1 MKRFLAASLIFLI
14 CFTLFSQQRHSLFS
28 ERAPKWV
35 EQTHFVEGN
44 THYFVG
50 RSSKQLKLEES
61 ISRALANALSL
72 VSKYVKADVRSLSKS
87 YEAAFGDESES
98 LVRDV
103 LSERGAQI
111 TVRNYLKESYSE
123 KFIAGVDTFY
133 ESAVKIAVSSE
144 DLQLMGIKAT
154 GITAWNF
161 STSKCGG
168 DQAEELEMLFKEA
181 ATRLGWKLGQ
191 EENGPDF
198 SRNLPK
204 TAYFAQAAAKCNG
217 RNVIFSVE
225 RYDLVEKMLI
235 TSAYSK
241 GDSIEIIKSDL
252 FNSLQIYAPIMDFPE
267 YPDTNNTSVFKN
279 VPADLR
285 ELYSKAVNAERKGRL
300 NSEKA
305 AALWENIEE
314 YSGDNPFRDLAKN
327 RTAFYKKMESVIS
340 ELSADE
346 KKEFEALKKTAAS
359 SSFNQKIFVKNLA
372 EYIDRYGAF
381 AGSANVEEILAGI
394 KDKEKRADVKEA
406 VFSHPAKAASWQDSC
421 RQGNPAKCYILS
433 MKADGDSTSLKK
445 YACERKVEK
454 ACFDLYTDA
463 KNDKKGGLAALFAE
477 KSCYLGNKNA
487 CFATA
492 MILFQGQMSA
502 EKDIKKSLDILED
515 SCEAKGGES
524 CYMLGVMYDGGTK
537 SVKKSKSKA
546 IELYKKS
553 CELGYEK
560 SCNAY

>member
-1 MKRFLAASLIFLI
+1 MKKFWILVFVFFF
-14 CFTLFSQQRHSLFS
+14 CFHLFPQQKQAIFS
-28 ERAPKWV
+28 EKAPKWT
-35 EQTHFVEGN
+35 EQTHFVEGK

-50 RSSKQLKLEES
+50 LSSKQLKIEES
-61 ISRALANALSL
+61 VSKALANALSL
-72 VSKYVKADVRSLSKS
+72 VSKYVKADIRSLSKI
-87 YEAAFGDESES
+87 YEADFGEESES

-111 TVRNYLKESYSE
+111 TVRNYIKESYSE
-123 KFIAGVDTFY
+123 KSISGINTFY
-133 ESAVKIAVSSE
+133 ESAVKIAISEE
-144 DLQLMGIKAT
+144 DLVLLGIKAT
-154 GITAWNF
+154 GITSYKF
-161 STSKCGG
+161 DGSKCSS
-168 DQAEELEMLFKEA
+168 DQAEELEMIFKEA
-181 ATRLGWKLGQ
+181 ATRLGWRLGVK
-191 EENGPDF
+191 ESEPDF
-198 SRNLPK
+198 SKNLPK
-204 TAYFAQAAAKCNG
+204 TAYFAKASVKCNG
-217 RNVIFSVE
+217 KTIIFSVE
-225 RYDLVEKMLI
+225 RYDLIEKMLI
-235 TSAYSK
+235 TSAYAKS
-241 GDSIEIIKSDL
+241 DSLEKIKSDL

-267 YPDTNNTSVFKN
+267 YPDANNTSVFNN

-305 AALWENIEE
+305 AALWDDIEK
-314 YSGDNPFRDLAKN
+314 YSGNNPFLDLAKN
-327 RTAFYKKMESVIS
+327 RTAFYKKMDSAIN
-340 ELSADE
+340 ELTSGE

-359 SSFNQKIFVKNLA
+359 PSFDQKIFVKNLA
-372 EYIDRYGAF
+372 EYIDTYGAF
-381 AGSANVEEILAGI
+381 AGSSKVEEILSAV
-394 KDKEKRADVKEA
+394 KDKEKRETLKEA
-406 VFSHPAKAASWQDSC
+406 VFSHPAKAASWQNSC
-421 RQGNPAKCYILS
+421 RQGNPAKCYLLS
-433 MKADGDSTSLKK
+433 MKGDGESTGLKK

-463 KNDKKGGLAALFAE
+463 KDDKKGGLAALFAE

-487 CFATA
+487 CLATA

-515 SCEAKGGES
+515 SCEAKSGES

-560 SCNAY
+560 SCNSY